1 MRHKKFLLN
10 SVLAVGMSLVLTA
23 CGTTT
28 ASKQGAVNVRVTP
41 ISAGTITTNVEYAS
55 KLKPIQTVNISPKAN
70 GKVASLLADVGN
82 EVKQGQTL
90 LTLDSTDLQAQA
102 QQQQANVEAN
112 QANYE
117 KAKSTTDQQILQA
130 EQTQQTN
137 QIAYDSAKDTYD
149 KDQILYNAGAISKQG
164 FDTDKQKMDQAL
176 IALNEANA
184 NLNLL
189 TEQLGPQSVQS
200 ASAQVRQAESS
211 ANYASI
217 QVQNTILTSP
227 IDGIVSN
234 RNFNVGE
241 MTSSATP
248 AFTII
253 DTKTVVAEISV
264 PDKALAQIKKDQ
276 TVSVKISSMNNK
288 ELTGTISLIKP
299 DADSKTNSYIVD
311 VNLDNSSNELKSG
324 MFARVILPSEQKD
337 NVLTVPNE
345 AITMDAGVSYVYAVK
360 NNAVNKIPVE
370 LGIANDKIT
379 EIVSGLKPGDNI
391 ITEGQIFLND
401 GQKVNVAK

>member
-10 SVLAVGMSLVLTA
+10 SVLAIGMSLVLTA
-23 CGTTT
+23 CGTTA
-28 ASKQGAVNVRVTP
+28 ASKQSTVNVRVTP
-41 ISAGTITTNVEYAS
+41 VNAGAITTNVEYAS
-55 KLKPIQTVNISPKAN
+55 KLKPIQTVNISPKIN

-102 QQQQANVEAN
+102 QQQQANVEVN

-117 KAKSTTDQQILQA
+117 KAKSTSDQQILQA
-130 EQTQQTN
+130 EQTQQN
-137 QIAYDSAKDTYD
+137 SQISYDSAKDTYD
-149 KDQILYNAGAISKQG
+149 KDQILFNAGAISKQT
-164 FDTDKQKMDQAL
+164 FDNDKQKMDQAQ
-176 IALNEANA
+176 IALDEANS

-189 TEQLGPQSVQS
+189 TEKLGPQSVQS
-200 ASAQVRQAESS
+200 ASAQVKQAQSS
-211 ANYASI
+211 ADYASI
-217 QVQNTILTSP
+217 QVQNTILISP
-227 IDGIVSN
+227 IDGTVSN

-241 MTSSATP
+241 MTSSSTP

-276 TVSVKISSMNNK
+276 TVSVKISSLNNK

-311 VNLDNSSNELKSG
+311 VNLDNSANELKSG

-345 AITMDAGVSYVYAVK
+345 GITMDAGVSYVYAVK
-360 NNAVNKIPVE
+360 NNVVNKIPVE
-370 LGIANDKIT
+370 VGITNDKIS
-379 EIVSGLKPGDNI
+379 EIVSGLKSGDNI

-401 GQKVNVAK
+401 GQKVNVVK